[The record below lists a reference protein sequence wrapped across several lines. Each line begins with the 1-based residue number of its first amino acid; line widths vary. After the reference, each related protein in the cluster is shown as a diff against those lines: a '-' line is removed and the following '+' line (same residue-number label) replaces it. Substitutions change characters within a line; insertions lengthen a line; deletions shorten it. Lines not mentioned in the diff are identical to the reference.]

1 MTSIGQVSTP
11 IQSSTTSTGEE
22 EGASQEKIGTP
33 LRNAGKSHSL
43 QRTMGRSEELT
54 MKIY

>member
-11 IQSSTTSTGEE
+11 IQSSTTSTGE

-43 QRTMGRSEELT
+43 RRTMGRSEELT